1 MKKSA
6 DSLTLVMVGA
16 KLPLENEKETFMIM
30 HQPAGQ
36 VSQTTKDLVHCSF
49 GVLFHVLKPYL
60 FYLIPSY
67 IDMLYSFW
75 LLFSLLSLIT
85 IVNIE
90 KP

>member
-36 VSQTTKDLVHCSF
+36 VSQTTKDLVHLSF
-49 GVLFHVLKPYL
+49 GVLFHVLKLYP
-60 FYLIPSY
+60 FYLITIPSRY
-67 IDMLYSFW
+67 AMFILAPASAFFH
-75 LLFSLLSLIT
+75 LL
-85 IVNIE
+85 
-90 KP
+90 P